1 MIDLDGF
8 RPNVGI
14 IVTNTGGEVLWARR
28 IGQDAWQFP
37 QGGIKA
43 HETPEQALYRELEEE
58 LGLLP
63 RHVDIIG
70 CTRGWLRYTL
80 PRRFVRRNTEHVC
93 IGQKQVWYLL
103 RLLSP
108 EQHVRLDTTN
118 EPEFGLPSPGEQS
131 DDGTSERHHASLPMT
146 QPGAAFADDF
156 AESRYKVRRTNEF
169 EGGRNIIAARA
180 CRSETHILENGPCD
194 EERLLLYPTDA

>member
-1 MIDLDGF
+1 MIDIDGF

-14 IVTNTGGEVLWARR
+14 IVSNAQGDVLWARR

-43 HETPEQALYRELEEE
+43 HESPEEALYRELTEE

-63 RHVDIIG
+63 EHVDVMG

-80 PRRFVRRNTEHVC
+80 PKRFMRRSSTPVC

-103 RLLSP
+103 RLVGGDA
-108 EQHVRLDTTN
+108 QVRLDASGT
-118 EPEFGLPSPGEQS
+118 PEFDHWKWVQYWYPAREVIYFKR
-131 DDGTSERHHASLPMT
+131 DV
-146 QPGAAFADDF
+146 
-156 AESRYKVRRTNEF
+156 YRRALKELAPLLN
-169 EGGRNIIAARA
+169 GG
-180 CRSETHILENGPCD
+180 
-194 EERLLLYPTDA
+194 